1 MTVQVL
7 IATATHERTY
17 CRAMNQPA
25 TSREWVLEANR
36 RLVERPRSLGALGA
50 DYVRVRF
57 AYCGLCG
64 SDLSKFEASTAVT
77 YPMSLGHEFVA
88 EVVAVGERAE
98 QFRPGDV
105 VTSDLNYR
113 CGRCDQCL
121 AKRSHLCREAGARL
135 FTNRGFAEL
144 ADIHVDYLLRV
155 DGPPAAFLTLVEPL
169 SCVLHAKNWAAPT
182 DADRVLILGAG
193 GLGLCLAFAFSQ
205 MQRSTPVEVTDLLG
219 TRLSLLD
226 RAAAPQVRGVPA
238 AAGEYD
244 VVFDLSGTEDG
255 LRVATSSVRAG
266 GTLCVLSH
274 LMAESSGGFLL
285 KALTRR
291 DVTFKVSYL
300 NGERAN
306 LERAA
311 HMLTDG
317 WGVAWQGALEIVAL
331 DDLQAAFEQRR
342 ASPACKT
349 IIQITQ

>member
-1 MTVQVL
+1 
-7 IATATHERTY
+7 
-17 CRAMNQPA
+17 MNQPA
-25 TSREWVLEANR
+25 TSREWVLEGHR
-36 RLVERPRSLGALGA
+36 RLVDRRRSLGALGP
-50 DYVRVRF
+50 DDVRVRF
-57 AYCGLCG
+57 VYCGLCG
-64 SDLSKFEASTAVT
+64 SDLSKFEASTAVA

-88 EVVAVGERAE
+88 EVVAVGERVE
-98 QFRPGDV
+98 HFRPGDV
-105 VTSDLNYR
+105 VTSDLNHR

-121 AKRSHLCREAGARL
+121 ARRSHLCREAGARL

-144 ADIHVDYLLRV
+144 ADLHVDYLLRV
-155 DGPPAAFLTLVEPL
+155 DGPPAAHLTLVEPL
-169 SCVLHAKNWAAPT
+169 SCVLHAKAWAAPT
-182 DADRVLILGAG
+182 AADRVLVLGAG

-205 MQRSTPVEVTDLLG
+205 VQRSTPVEVTDLLA
-219 TRLSLLD
+219 TRLSLLG
-226 RAAAPQVRGVPA
+226 RAADPQVRAVSA
-238 AAGEYD
+238 AEGEYD

-255 LRVATSSVRAG
+255 LRVATGSVRAG

-274 LMAESSGGFLL
+274 LVAESSGGFLL

-317 WGVAWQGALEIVAL
+317 WGVAWQDALEVVAI
-331 DDLQAAFEQRR
+331 DDLQAAFERRR

-349 IIQITQ
+349 IIQIPR